1 MRVWRDP
8 VRNKCLCVCGGAWP
22 CQRVMEPCNQA
33 IEAAHLWKAGDGPIP
48 DGTDGPPLDF
58 VQTAQGLY
66 RLARADR
73 GETWRPV

>member
-1 MRVWRDP
+1 
-8 VRNKCLCVCGGAWP
+8 
-22 CQRVMEPCNQA
+22 MEPCNQA